1 MIGREA
7 VGRGG
12 DDLMATDLTVLL
24 DDRAG
29 QLAHM
34 GEALGDAGVTI
45 EGISATTSDGVGI
58 VHVLV
63 DNAMVAQNALIL
75 ADIKVEGE
83 ADAVVVDLTAE
94 EAGKPGTL
102 GGLAGKLR
110 TAVLDVLVAYL
121 SARGQVAGVTNGDD
135 SAREVLQA

>member
-1 MIGREA
+1 
-7 VGRGG
+7 
-12 DDLMATDLTVLL
+12 MATDLTVVL

-34 GEALGDAGVTI
+34 GEALGDAGVNI
-45 EGISATTSDGVGI
+45 EGFCATTHDGFGV

-83 ADAVVVDLTAE
+83 ADAVVVDLSD
-94 EAGKPGTL
+94 EADRP
-102 GGLAGKLR
+102 GGLGRVAGR
-110 TAVLDVLVAYL
+110 VASAGVNISVAYL
-121 SARGQVAGVTNGDD
+121 ATRNRAVLVTSDNEK
-135 SAREVLQA
+135 AREALQV

>member
-1 MIGREA
+1 
-7 VGRGG
+7 
-12 DDLMATDLTVLL
+12 MATDLTVIL

-34 GEALGDAGVTI
+34 GEALGDAGVVI

-63 DNAMVAQNALIL
+63 ENAMVAQNALIL

-94 EAGKPGTL
+94 EAGRPGTL
-102 GGLAGKLR
+102 GRLAGKVSM
-110 TAVLDVLVAYL
+110 AGINVSVAYL
-121 SARGQVAGVTNGDD
+121 ATRDRVALVTNDND
-135 SAREVLQA
+135 RAREALQA

>member
-1 MIGREA
+1 
-7 VGRGG
+7 
-12 DDLMATDLTVLL
+12 MATDLTVVL

-34 GEALGDAGVTI
+34 GEALGDAGVNI
-45 EGISATTSDGVGI
+45 EGFSATTHDGIGV

-83 ADAVVVDLTAE
+83 ADAVVIDLTDDAD
-94 EAGKPGTL
+94 KPGSL
-102 GGLAGKLR
+102 GRVAGR
-110 TAVLDVLVAYL
+110 VASAGINVSVAYL
-121 SARGQVAGVTNGDD
+121 ATHDRAVLVTSDNEK
-135 SAREVLQA
+135 AREALQA

>member
-1 MIGREA
+1 MS
-7 VGRGG
+7 
-12 DDLMATDLTVLL
+12 TDLTVVL

-34 GEALGDAGVTI
+34 GEALGDAGVNI
-45 EGISATTSDGVGI
+45 EGFSATTDNGLGI

-83 ADAVVVDLTAE
+83 ADAVVIDLTAE
-94 EAGKPGTL
+94 EADKPGAL
-102 GGLAGKLR
+102 GRVAGKVA
-110 TAVLDVLVAYL
+110 TAGVNISVAYL
-121 SARGQVAGVTNGDD
+121 ATHDRAVLVTSDNER
-135 SAREVLQA
+135 ARETLQG

>member
-1 MIGREA
+1 
-7 VGRGG
+7 
-12 DDLMATDLTVLL
+12 MATDLTVVL

-34 GEALGDAGVTI
+34 GEALGDAGVNI
-45 EGISATTSDGVGI
+45 EGFSATTHDGIGV

-83 ADAVVVDLTAE
+83 ADAVVVDLTD
-94 EAGKPGTL
+94 EADKPGTL
-102 GGLAGKLR
+102 GRVAAKVAG
-110 TAVLDVLVAYL
+110 AGINVSVAYL
-121 SARGQVAGVTNGDD
+121 GMHDRAVLVTSDNEK
-135 SAREVLQA
+135 AREALQA